1 MAIVIDH
8 DESAV
13 FSDLEFAP
21 CRFGKIDEE

>member
-1 MAIVIDH
+1 MAIVIDN

-21 CRFGKIDEE
+21 SRFGKIDEE